1 MTNYNIDCPDFMIGK
16 CKDIKNCPYKYHIP
30 CNDNYICINEY
41 CTKGHGITLIKRE
54 LINKI
59 YTEFYD
65 NDYDESNIQ
74 CEYPLNCFSE
84 DCLKAHYVNY
94 QYRKV
99 IRDII
104 NNHNDDNK
112 VIEIYNN
119 FIKTQPTKQL
129 SPKIFKPT
137 IDVTSLAKTWVNVVS
152 PESSPICVTKSEL
165 PPKINQENDN
175 VELPPKINQ
184 DDNNIEIK
192 LNTLSQEI
200 KDTNIEI
207 NKAEEYLSNLR
218 IEYNKK
224 IVESEENLNNL
235 YIKLNNIKKESK
247 KLTDEFIKA
256 I

>member
-1 MTNYNIDCPDFMIGK
+1 MTNYDIDCPDFMIGK
-16 CKDIKNCPYKYHIP
+16 CKDIKNCQYKYHIP

-65 NDYDESNIQ
+65 NDYNISNIQ

-84 DCLKAHYVNY
+84 DCLKAHYVTY

-104 NNHNDDNK
+104 NNNNDDSK

-137 IDVTSLAKTWVNVVS
+137 IDTTSSAKSWVNVVS
-152 PESSPICVTKSEL
+152 PESSPICMYKSRT
-165 PPKINQENDN
+165 PPPTINQENDD
-175 VELPPKINQ
+175 VET
-184 DDNNIEIK
+184 K
-192 LNTLSQEI
+192 LNILSQEI

-207 NKAEEYLSNLR
+207 NKTEEYLSNLR

-224 IVESEENLNNL
+224 IVESEEHLNNL
-235 YIKLNNIKKESK
+235 YIKLNNIKKKSK
-247 KLTDEFIKA
+247 QLTDEFIKA

>member
-1 MTNYNIDCPDFMIGK
+1 MTNYDIDCPDFMIGK

-41 CTKGHGITLIKRE
+41 CTRGHGITLIKRE

-65 NDYDESNIQ
+65 NDFDISNIQ

-84 DCLKAHYVNY
+84 DCLKAHYLTY

-104 NNHNDDNK
+104 NNNNDDSK

-119 FIKTQPTKQL
+119 FIETQPTKQL

-137 IDVTSLAKTWVNVVS
+137 IDVTSLSKTWVNVVS
-152 PESSPICVTKSEL
+152 PESLPICVTKSDL
-165 PPKINQENDN
+165 PSN
-175 VELPPKINQ
+175 INQ
-184 DDNNIEIK
+184 DDDNVETK
-192 LNTLSQEI
+192 LNTLSQQI

-207 NKAEEYLSNLR
+207 NKTEEYLSNLR

-224 IVESEENLNNL
+224 IVESEQHLNNL
-235 YIKLNNIKKESK
+235 YIKLNNIKKKSK
-247 KLTDEFIKA
+247 QLTDEFIKA